1 MTVLEVKDLHM
12 YYRLFDGRSVRAV
25 DGVSFCVDKGKTTGI
40 VGESGCG
47 KSSIAITILRVLPDN
62 ADILGGSILLHN
74 GELGGRNGAIDVLRL
89 SEEEMQKVR
98 WKGISMIF
106 QGAMNSLNPVYRVG
120 DQVAEAIIFHE
131 GVSKEKAK
139 ERVQELFRLVGIDPS
154 RMNDYPHQYS
164 GGMKQRA
171 VIAMALA
178 TNPKLVI
185 ADEPTTAL
193 DLIVQDQILQEIRE
207 IQRKLGMSMIF
218 ISHDLP
224 VAFEV
229 SDVIAIMYAG
239 RIMEHGD
246 KRAIYQTPLHPYTQG
261 LLASHPEIKGK
272 RGKLSGIPGEPPNL
286 IDPILGCEF
295 ANRCPFT
302 RDICEKEKPELVGT
316 SHLVACHFA
325 GEVDFRK
332 A

>member
-1 MTVLEVKDLHM
+1 
-12 YYRLFDGRSVRAV
+12 
-25 DGVSFCVDKGKTTGI
+25 
-40 VGESGCG
+40 
-47 KSSIAITILRVLPDN
+47 
-62 ADILGGSILLHN
+62 
-74 GELGGRNGAIDVLRL
+74 
-89 SEEEMQKVR
+89 MQKVR